1 MSFSGVVRARHKL
14 WAQKLLPPYAVFFG
28 IACVVSFISLA
39 SKGTF
44 LFDKLRSR
52 SSELSGPVTLTV
64 QELRMKDALDQNRCV
79 GASPAVWIALS
90 WPCASLGCSSLGLT
104 CCTFCDVRH
113 GSDIP
118 LGDVGGKFVGRIEHV
133 VGLQIRSPQSVHVFA
148 RRLFG
153 SERLRR
159 IVFPPLRFQS

>member
-28 IACVVSFISLA
+28 IASVVSFISLA

-52 SSELSGPVTLTV
+52 SSELSGSVTWTV
-64 QELRMKDALDQNRCV
+64 EELRMKDALDHNRCV
-79 GASPAVWIALS
+79 GASPAVWIALN
-90 WPCASLGCSSLGLT
+90 WLCASLGCSSLGLT
-104 CCTFCDVRH
+104 CCTFFQV
-113 GSDIP
+113 
-118 LGDVGGKFVGRIEHV
+118 
-133 VGLQIRSPQSVHVFA
+133 RSPKSLHVSA

-159 IVFPPLRFQS
+159 IVFPPHRFKS